1 MRPKAPLSRGETAN
15 VVYRVQCSSCEANY
29 VGETGKRLQTRM
41 SEHARAVR
49 RMDQLSLVAEHC
61 AASGHT
67 FAFQNAEI
75 LGRGTD
81 QTARETLEAW
91 HTVPTSIN
99 RCTILPAAY
108 QALRVRF
115 NQRNQ
120 RQEVRTTSTSEHSSR
135 PNTDDGGQQADKG
148 DTGNGPATTEV
159 HTGRDKRTTITRN
172 AGQTQQMRAMQ
183 TRSMTVAIPT
193 QPTRRGDEG
202 RDRPARQQL
211 TPPPQQI
218 LHE

>member
-1 MRPKAPLSRGETAN
+1 
-15 VVYRVQCSSCEANY
+15 
-29 VGETGKRLQTRM
+29 
-41 SEHARAVR
+41 
-49 RMDQLSLVAEHC
+49 MDQLSLVAEHC

-120 RQEVRTTSTSEHSSR
+120 RQEVSITSPGEHSSR

-148 DTGNGPATTEV
+148 ETGKGPAATEV
-159 HTGRDKRTTITRN
+159 HTGRGKRATITRN
-172 AGQTQQMRAMQ
+172 AGQAQQMRAMQ

-193 QPTRRGDEG
+193 QPTRRGDAG
-202 RDRPARQQL
+202 RGRPARQQL
-211 TPPPQQI
+211 APPPQQI